1 MHLIQIIY
9 LYFKTY
15 LYIFFRTQLDRH
27 ESNIDLLEH
36 RLEKV
41 IICYFRNFK
50 SYYQLIITYINI

>member
-1 MHLIQIIY
+1 MQQIQITS

-41 IICYFRNFK
+41 IICCFRDSK
-50 SYYQLIITYINI
+50 SYY